1 MEKYLSANAIEAQ
14 IAAWRRWA
22 ETNLLNPAHLIQIAV
37 IAIAYVIA
45 HALAERVSRLLS
57 HFASRQ
63 GLDPRI
69 AAGARTLARMTL
81 PGLWLIVQWL
91 GLHLAGAVGWPDW
104 LLRITVSL
112 LAAWLVIRLAATF
125 IRDPLWS
132 RTVEVVAWSYA
143 ALNIVDLVQPT
154 INFLDQISV
163 QFGDFR
169 ISALLVIKSVL
180 ALAVLLWGA
189 VLLSDMLERRIRTSR
204 RLTPSVQVLFSKLLK
219 VVLVTIAVV
228 VALNTVGIDLTGL
241 AVFTGALGLGIGF
254 GLQKVVSNLISGV
267 ILLLD
272 RSVKPGD
279 VIAVANT
286 YGWVNSMGARYVSL
300 ITRDGIEHLIPNED
314 LITQRVENWSY
325 SNSLLRLRIPFGV
338 DYRSDPR
345 TVIETAV
352 AAARETPRV
361 LARPEPLCNLT
372 GFGDNSVDFVIL
384 AWIDDPANGVSN
396 VKGQILLRLWYKLHE
411 AGIQIP
417 FPQRDVHFRP
427 DEPVSVRVVT
437 DKEPPPSARSDAA
450 E

>member
-1 MEKYLSANAIEAQ
+1 MEKYLSATAIEAQ
-14 IAAWRRWA
+14 IEAWRRWA

-45 HALAERVSRLLS
+45 HALAERVSRLLT
-57 HFASRQ
+57 HLASRQ
-63 GLDPRI
+63 GLDHRI

-81 PGLWLIVQWL
+81 PGLWLIVQWM

-132 RTVEVVAWSYA
+132 RTVEIVAWSYA

-154 INFLDQISV
+154 IDFLDQIAV

-180 ALAVLLWGA
+180 ALAVLLWAA
-189 VLLSDMLERRIRTSR
+189 VLLSDVLERRIRAAR

-219 VVLVTIAVV
+219 VVLVTFAVV
-228 VALNTVGIDLTGL
+228 AALNTVGIDLTGL
-241 AVFTGALGLGIGF
+241 AVFTGALGLGLGF

-279 VIAVANT
+279 VIAVAGT

-338 DYRSDPR
+338 SYGCDPR
-345 TVIETAV
+345 AVIETAL

-361 LARPEPLCNLT
+361 LTWPEPMCNLT
-372 GFGDNSVDFVIL
+372 GFGDSSIDFAIL
-384 AWIDDPANGVSN
+384 AWIDDPVNGVAN
-396 VKGQILLRLWYKLHE
+396 VKGQVLLRLWYKLRE
-411 AGIQIP
+411 AGMEIP
-417 FPQRDVHFRP
+417 FPQRDLHLRA
-427 DEPVSVRVVT
+427 DEPVSVRIVPDT
-437 DKEPPPSARSDAA
+437 GPPAAPRAA